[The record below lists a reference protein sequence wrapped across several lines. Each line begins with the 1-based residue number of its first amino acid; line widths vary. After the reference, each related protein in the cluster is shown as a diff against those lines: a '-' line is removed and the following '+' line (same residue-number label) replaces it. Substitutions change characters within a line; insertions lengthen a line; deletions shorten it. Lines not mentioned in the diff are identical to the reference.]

1 MDDIVARLSSRKFL
15 LTIATCIYI
24 GIQIAGGSITVNE
37 GLDAIWKVVV
47 GYMAAEGAADAAGR
61 LKPSLP
67 TDPAPLPEPPAV
79 PATN

>member
-1 MDDIVARLSSRKFL
+1 MSDLIDRLTSRKFL
-15 LTIATCIYI
+15 LCIAGCVYI
-24 GIQIAGGSITVNE
+24 GVQIAAGSISVSD
-37 GLDAIWKVVV
+37 GLDTIWKLIV

-67 TDPAPLPEPPAV
+67 TDPAPQPEPPAV